1 MVPKRPHLPASMVLV
16 CGLAV
21 PACRTPAPIHSVNG
35 LTALKTFSDSVEGVP
50 RPPLAAGLD
59 TNDAAVYYRAAEPL
73 VRSGTA
79 LPSAEAALYWASRL
93 DPSWADPLYARALI
107 LLRAW
112 RNDAVATFWKT
123 WSSRAAK
130 RVTLSQRQVQL
141 MDSLRR
147 IAWARDPFLYTGL
160 EVAGLVPRRHAPPED
175 VGLYAYKQRRFKDAD
190 SLFGVALRKHPGDV
204 GLRVF
209 RAHALFYLKR
219 YDDAVAELEAGRDSL
234 RAIVREHTAF
244 IMPSAEMFE
253 YAIGVARVQQD
264 DFPSAR
270 AAFQR
275 ALTENLAAYWVHA
288 RLAGAS
294 LVLADT
300 NAALLELQ
308 TAAELEGRDP
318 ALRLYYGFVL
328 YKAGRFPEAER
339 QLRAAIELDTDYAAP
354 YLWLGAVYQ
363 AQGRGA
369 EAVVQYRAFLAH
381 AAQHDPGRAAVTHAL
396 GSLGVMLPDSR

>member
-1 MVPKRPHLPASMVLV
+1 MVAKRPDLPASMVLA

-21 PACRTPAPIHSVNG
+21 AACGTPAPVHSVNG
-35 LTALKTFSDSVEGVP
+35 LTALKTFGDSVAGVP
-50 RPPLAAGLD
+50 RPRLAAGLD
-59 TNDAAVYYRAAEPL
+59 TNDAAVYYQAAIPL
-73 VRSGTA
+73 VRSGTR

-93 DPSWADPLYARALI
+93 DPTWADPLYARALI

-112 RNDAVATFWKT
+112 RNDAMATFWKT
-123 WSSRAAK
+123 SSARAAK
-130 RVTLSQRQVQL
+130 RVTMSPRQGQL

-147 IAWARDPFLYTGL
+147 IAWARNPFLYTGL
-160 EVAGLVPRRHAPPED
+160 DVADFVPRRDAPPED
-175 VGLYAYKQRRFKDAD
+175 AGLYAYKQQRLRDAD
-190 SLFGVALRKHPGDV
+190 SLFGIALRKHPGDV
-204 GLRVF
+204 GLRVY

-234 RAIVREHTAF
+234 RAMVREHTAF
-244 IMPSAEMFE
+244 ILPSAEMFD

-294 LVLADT
+294 LALADT

-308 TAAELEGRDP
+308 IAIDLEGRDP
-318 ALRLYYGFVL
+318 ALRLYYGVVL
-328 YKAGRFPEAER
+328 YAAGRFPEAEQ
-339 QLRAAIELDTDYAAP
+339 QLRTAIELDPDYAAP
-354 YLWLGAVYQ
+354 YHWLGAAYQ
-363 AQGRGA
+363 AQGRAA

-381 AAQHDPGRAAVTHAL
+381 TAQHDTDRAAVTQAL
-396 GSLGVMLPDSR
+396 AVLGAVSPDSR